1 MKKIIFPLLAMLAL
15 VLTAC
20 GAATGTE
27 AVPAT
32 QDNAETSAL
41 STEAQLLLGSFQLEG
56 TVLAITPEQAAEL
69 LPLWQVYND
78 LVTSDTAAQAEIDAL
93 VAQLQDTMTE
103 HQLLAIEEMLFTGED
118 ISMVMQENGIAMSA
132 RAPGQSNSSSSGSA
146 SSGGMPGGEP
156 PMGGEMGGSDMSAS
170 ASPEMGAPA
179 TGSDQS
185 VGQASGQ
192 GSAASAGQIPSAMIE
207 ALIQL
212 LETRAAS

>member
-32 QDNAETSAL
+32 QDNAETAAL

-93 VAQLQDTMTE
+93 VAQIHETMTE
-103 HQLLAIEEMLFTGED
+103 HQLLAIAEMQFTGED
-118 ISMVMQENGIAMSA
+118 ILTVMQENGISMGASDQSA
-132 RAPGQSNSSSSGSA
+132 GTTSGSE

-156 PMGGEMGGSDMSAS
+156 PMGGEMGGGDMSAS

-185 VGQASGQ
+185 VGQVSGQ
-192 GSAASAGQIPSAMIE
+192 ASAASAGQIPSVMIE